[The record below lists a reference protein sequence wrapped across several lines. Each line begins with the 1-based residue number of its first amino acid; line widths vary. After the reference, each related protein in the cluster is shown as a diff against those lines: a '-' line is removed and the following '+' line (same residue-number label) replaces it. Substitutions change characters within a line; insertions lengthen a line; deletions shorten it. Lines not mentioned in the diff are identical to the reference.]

1 MEWETKMRVEAD
13 WFVKDKTSAAEG
25 IRRAIAYA
33 KETGAQE
40 IHFSRG
46 EYFLTDTVTIQTKSI
61 AHDDGCGDIHEK
73 DCYLVL
79 EDVQNLKL
87 VGEAKGDGSPATCLT
102 GCHPYKIQALYPSLL
117 WAERGTG
124 LTIENLAFRRRPATV
139 CSGVVEH
146 VEGDCICVRP
156 FPGLDTQEEMGAYCM
171 NRFDLKSGA
180 LLGESLTFGFGF
192 DKRWKR
198 RSDGCLL
205 LRDGE
210 LARRV
215 KAGEGLSFHGAGKT
229 DFLIFFGEISDL
241 SMVNVRVY
249 NTNSFA
255 LLTENCC
262 HIRAEKLCIRP
273 EERQL
278 FTGPR
283 DGWKVYRCSGNI
295 WLNQCHFEG
304 LRMDAQNVHSN
315 YLIADRTTDERTL
328 LCTCKYAP
336 ISLKD
341 GAEVRIHGRDGI
353 WHNRIKAWTV
363 IGGRMEE
370 SVQSAN
376 KSAGQAAAGEEN
388 HITCYRIEFEEDLG
402 GGILPGTLLEPLC
415 WEPESYTCIN
425 SVFRNI
431 AGAGNL
437 IRCGNVRIENNHY
450 ENLMNAG
457 VLIGAEFDTHCES
470 GHGHDILIQN
480 NHFINI
486 GFKPRYGEYGCGCIA
501 VKSQGF
507 EGPFNSRIKIE
518 GNCFEN
524 SGCAIELND
533 CREVEIKNNVYTGI
547 SRRLIINEKT
557 VDTESITADVPWE
570 GVKGDT

>member
-1 MEWETKMRVEAD
+1 MRVEAD

-25 IRRAIAYA
+25 IRRAVAYA
-33 KETGAQE
+33 KETGAE
-40 IHFSRG
+40 EVHFSKG
-46 EYFLTDTVTIQTKSI
+46 EYFLTDAVTIQTKSI
-61 AHDDGCGDIHEK
+61 AHDDGCGDIQEK

-79 EDVQNLKL
+79 ADVQNLKL
-87 VGEAKGDGSPATCLT
+87 TGEVDGDGSPATLLT
-102 GCHPYKIQALYPSLL
+102 GCHPYTVQSLYPSLL
-117 WAERGTG
+117 WAERGAG
-124 LTIENLAFRRRPATV
+124 ITIENLAFRRTPATV
-139 CSGVVEH
+139 CSGVVEQ

-156 FPGLDTQEEMGAYCM
+156 FPGLDTEEEMGAYCM
-171 NRFDLKSGA
+171 NRFDLKTGA

-198 RSDGCLL
+198 ISDGCLI
-205 LRDGE
+205 LRDEE
-210 LARRV
+210 LARKV
-215 KAGEGLSFHGAGKT
+215 KAGEGISFHAAGKT
-229 DFLIFFGEISDL
+229 DFLVFFGEISDL
-241 SMVNVRVY
+241 SIINVRIC

-255 LLTENCC
+255 MLTENCC

-273 EERQL
+273 ERGQL

-283 DGWKVYRCSGNI
+283 DGWKIYRCSGNI
-295 WLNQCHFEG
+295 LVNRCHFEG

-315 YLIADRTTDERTL
+315 YLIADQMADERTIF
-328 LCTCKYAP
+328 CNCRYAP
-336 ISLKD
+336 VALRD
-341 GAEVRIHGRDGI
+341 GAEVRIHGRDRI
-353 WHNRIKAWTV
+353 WYNRIKEWKV
-363 IGGRMEE
+363 MGGRMEE
-370 SVQSAN
+370 SIQSEN
-376 KSAGQAAAGEEN
+376 KSAGRAAEGTKN
-388 HITCYRIEFEEDLG
+388 HITCYQVCFEDAFDNE
-402 GGILPGTLLEPLC
+402 IPPGTLLEPLC
-415 WEPESYTCIN
+415 WEPESYTCTN

-437 IRCGNVRIENNHY
+437 IRCGNVRIENNRY

-470 GHGHDILIQN
+470 GHGHDIWIKN

-533 CREVEIKNNVYTGI
+533 CREVEIKNNVYDGI
-547 SRRLIINEKT
+547 SRRLIINEET
-557 VDTESITADVPWE
+557 VDIESVTADGKHPFDE
-570 GVKGDT
+570 YSEC

>member
-1 MEWETKMRVEAD
+1 MRVEAD
-13 WFVKDKTSAAEG
+13 WFVKDKKSAAEG

-33 KETGAQE
+33 KETGAEE
-40 IHFSRG
+40 IHFSKG
-46 EYFLTDTVTIQTKSI
+46 EYLLKDAVTIRTKSI

-79 EDVQNLKL
+79 ADVRNLKL
-87 VGEAKGDGSPATCLT
+87 AGETDEDGSPATLLT
-102 GCHPYKIQALYPSLL
+102 GCYPYTIQSLYPSLL

-124 LTIENLAFRRRPATV
+124 ITIENLAFGRTPATV
-139 CSGVVEH
+139 CSGVVEQ
-146 VEGDCICVRP
+146 VEEECICVSP
-156 FPGLDTQEEMGAYCM
+156 FSGLYTQEEMGAYCM
-171 NRFDLKSGA
+171 NRFDLESGA

-192 DKRWKR
+192 EKRWKR
-198 RSDGCLL
+198 ESDGRLV

-210 LARRV
+210 LARKV
-215 KAGEGLSFHGAGKT
+215 KAGEGLSFHAAGKT
-229 DFLIFFGEISDL
+229 DFLVFFGEVSDL
-241 SMVNVRVY
+241 SMVNVRIY

-255 LLTENCC
+255 LLTENCR

-273 EERQL
+273 EKGQL

-283 DGWKVYRCSGNI
+283 DGWKIYRCSGNI
-295 WLNQCHFEG
+295 LVNRCHFEG

-315 YLIADRTTDERTL
+315 YLITDRTVDERTL

-336 ISLKD
+336 IALKD
-341 GAEVRIHGRDGI
+341 GAKVRIHGRDGI
-353 WHNRIKAWTV
+353 WYNRIKAWSV

-370 SVQSAN
+370 SVQSED
-376 KSAGQAAAGEEN
+376 KSAGQAAAGTEN
-388 HITCYRIEFEEDLG
+388 HITCYRIEFEDAFG
-402 GGILPGTLLEPLC
+402 GREPLGTLSEPLC
-415 WEPESYTCIN
+415 WEPESYTCTN

-437 IRCGNVRIENNHY
+437 IRCGNVRIENNRY

-470 GHGHDILIQN
+470 GHGHNILIKN
-480 NHFINI
+480 NYFINI
-486 GFKPRYGEYGCGCIA
+486 GFRPRYGKYGCGCIA

-533 CREVEIKNNVYTGI
+533 CREVEIRNNAYAGI
-547 SRRLIINEKT
+547 SRRLIINEKS
-557 VDTESITADVPWE
+557 VDQKSVITDVPWE
-570 GVKGDT
+570 GEKGDT